1 VKRSFPNFVKI
12 AFSCVLIGGFGT
24 SLYGQNYRTW
34 DDGHAT
40 GDWSQKNNW
49 SGNNKPTGSGEVARF
64 SNGNAGTTSIEIDSN
79 QGTGGM
85 LFDANLTV
93 DITFTNAANELS
105 IRNRAGAAYTIV
117 NNSDQTITFENQM
130 GIEKAM
136 SWQTT
141 NLGGGGLVFNEEV
154 DTDGFDLTFHAT
166 NAVNFIDVSGNI
178 IDAGGIIKT
187 GAGTLTL
194 AGTNT
199 YSGGTTVSE
208 GILQIGDNGTTGSIT
223 GNITNNA
230 ALIFNRTNSYTY
242 AGVISGTGTFEQAG
256 SGSTIFT
263 GANIY
268 SGGTT
273 ISAGTLQ
280 IGNAGT
286 LEIASGGNLTIDGLG
301 GSLSGG
307 DPTGGFT
314 GTLDVD
320 GIMTLN
326 GGLIS
331 SGSGAGSTGELI
343 LTATNTLEIASNFT
357 FGTVGTTGCGDQ
369 LGTLTLQDSTRLVI
383 SGGNTVNIGTLN
395 IDGDSVI
402 DFTSAESNTLNLGSL
417 TFTTGSSLV
426 IDGWNS

>member
-1 VKRSFPNFVKI
+1 
-12 AFSCVLIGGFGT
+12 
-24 SLYGQNYRTW
+24 
-34 DDGHAT
+34 
-40 GDWSQKNNW
+40 
-49 SGNNKPTGSGEVARF
+49 
-64 SNGNAGTTSIEIDSN
+64 
-79 QGTGGM
+79 
-85 LFDANLTV
+85 
-93 DITFTNAANELS
+93 
-105 IRNRAGAAYTIV
+105 
-117 NNSDQTITFENQM
+117 M